1 VSFDPG
7 GGNQCHLTPVGN
19 VYIFLHHP
27 HKSPKNKSELPKQK
41 AMAPRG
47 CRKFDFPGLPADLQ
61 DLVISKLA
69 APEAANL
76 GAASREMRAAAAETM
91 KRFKRE
97 HAVAAE
103 ARAELFR
110 VLPEILKKP
119 FRDPAPQ
126 KITVGKYT
134 VRTSRPTG
142 PSPFYFQ
149 LTVADEEMSVE
160 FSIWDSDVRF
170 WEPNG
175 KAVVSQNCLL
185 IGGKKKHFVPEMKK
199 YDSIRKDVADIR
211 NCLKFPGTYH
221 L

>member
-1 VSFDPG
+1 
-7 GGNQCHLTPVGN
+7 
-19 VYIFLHHP
+19 
-27 HKSPKNKSELPKQK
+27 
-41 AMAPRG
+41 MAPRVA
-47 CRKFDFPGLPADLQ
+47 RKIDFSGLPALVQ

-76 GAASREMRAAAAETM
+76 GAASREMRAAVAAAETM

-103 ARAELFR
+103 ARAELLQ

-126 KITVGKYT
+126 HVTIGKYT
-134 VRTSRPTG
+134 VSTTQPG
-142 PSPFYFQ
+142 GDVFKFH
-149 LTVADEEMSVE
+149 LTVAAGEMSVE
-160 FSIWDSDVRF
+160 FCIWDSDERF

-175 KAVVSQNCLL
+175 KAVVSQNCLM

-199 YDSIRKDVADIR
+199 YDSIRKDVTDIR
-211 NCLKFPGTYH
+211 NCLRFPGTYH

>member
-1 VSFDPG
+1 
-7 GGNQCHLTPVGN
+7 
-19 VYIFLHHP
+19 
-27 HKSPKNKSELPKQK
+27 
-41 AMAPRG
+41 MAPRG
-47 CRKFDFPGLPADLQ
+47 CRKIDFLGFPALVQ

-69 APEAANL
+69 APEAANM
-76 GAASREMRAAAAETM
+76 AATSREMRAAVAEPL

-110 VLPEILKKP
+110 VLPEILKRP

-134 VRTSRPTG
+134 VSTSRPIG
-142 PSPFYFQ
+142 PSPFHFQ
-149 LTVADEEMSVE
+149 LTVAAEEMSVG
-160 FSIWDSDVRF
+160 FSIWDSDLRF
-170 WEPNG
+170 WEPNR
-175 KAVVSQNCLL
+175 KAVVTQDILM
-185 IGGKKKHFVPEMKK
+185 IGGKKKYSVPKFKK
-199 YDSIRKDVADIR
+199 YDSIRKDVTAIR

>member
-1 VSFDPG
+1 
-7 GGNQCHLTPVGN
+7 
-19 VYIFLHHP
+19 
-27 HKSPKNKSELPKQK
+27 
-41 AMAPRG
+41 MAPRVA
-47 CRKFDFPGLPADLQ
+47 RKINFSGLPALVQ

-69 APEAANL
+69 PPEAANL
-76 GAASREMRAAAAETM
+76 GAASREMRAAVAAAETM

-97 HAVAAE
+97 HAVAAA
-103 ARAELFR
+103 ARAELLQ

-126 KITVGKYT
+126 HVTIGKYT
-134 VRTSRPTG
+134 VSTTEAG
-142 PSPFYFQ
+142 GDVFKFH
-149 LTVADEEMSVE
+149 LTVAAGEMSVE
-160 FSIWDSDVRF
+160 FCIWDSDVRF

-211 NCLKFPGTYH
+211 DCLRFPGTYH

>member
-1 VSFDPG
+1 
-7 GGNQCHLTPVGN
+7 
-19 VYIFLHHP
+19 
-27 HKSPKNKSELPKQK
+27 
-41 AMAPRG
+41 MAPRVA
-47 CRKFDFPGLPADLQ
+47 RKIDFSGLPALVQ

-69 APEAANL
+69 APEAANM
-76 GAASREMRAAAAETM
+76 AATSREMRAAVAEPL

-103 ARAELFR
+103 ARAELLQ

-126 KITVGKYT
+126 HVTIGKYT
-134 VRTSRPTG
+134 VSTTRPTG

-149 LTVADEEMSVE
+149 LTVAAGEMSVE
-160 FSIWDSDVRF
+160 FCIWDSDVRF

-199 YDSIRKDVADIR
+199 YDSIRKDVTDIR
-211 NCLKFPGTYH
+211 NCLRFPGTYH

>member
-1 VSFDPG
+1 
-7 GGNQCHLTPVGN
+7 
-19 VYIFLHHP
+19 
-27 HKSPKNKSELPKQK
+27 
-41 AMAPRG
+41 MAPRVA
-47 CRKFDFPGLPADLQ
+47 RKINFSGFPALVQ

-76 GAASREMRAAAAETM
+76 GAASREMRAAVTVAETM

-119 FRDPAPQ
+119 FRNPAPQ
-126 KITVGKYT
+126 HVSIGKYT

-142 PSPFYFQ
+142 PSPFKFH
-149 LTVADEEMSVE
+149 LTVAAGEMSVE
-160 FSIWDSDVRF
+160 FCIWDSDVRF

-199 YDSIRKDVADIR
+199 YESIRKDVTDIR
-211 NCLKFPGTYH
+211 NCLRFPGTYH